1 MSEPSKPAGP
11 PEPKPRSR
19 AAYGNPSMRISD
31 AERAEVS
38 DRLSQHYGD
47 GRLDEAEFGKR
58 LDQAMH
64 AVTQSD
70 LDGLFD
76 DLPDG
81 AAGHGGLAD
90 SGRTGQ
96 GRAGRRPSG
105 PERPAANGRRRTP
118 ASRVVGLAVLVV
130 IAVIVG
136 QALTHLFIPWILIA
150 VVAFVWLRRRP
161 RHHHHHARPESSP
174 EA

>member
-1 MSEPSKPAGP
+1 MSEPSQPAGKP
-11 PEPKPRSR
+11 GPESKPR

-38 DRLSQHYGD
+38 DRLSQHYGE

-70 LDGLFD
+70 LNGLFD

-81 AAGHGGLAD
+81 AAGHGGPAGGEQAA
-90 SGRTGQ
+90 S
-96 GRAGRRPSG
+96 GRAGGQARSPEPVGADCRSRSRR
-105 PERPAANGRRRTP
+105 P
-118 ASRVVGLAVLVV
+118 ASRLPGLILLIVL
-130 IAVIVG
+130 AAIVG
-136 QALTHLFIPWILIA
+136 NALTHLFIPWILIA
-150 VVAFVWLRRRP
+150 AVVGVVLLRSTGRRH
-161 RHHHHHARPESSP
+161 RHSPP

>member
-1 MSEPSKPAGP
+1 MSEPSQPAGK
-11 PEPKPRSR
+11 PEPEPRPR

-38 DRLSQHYGD
+38 DRLSQHYGE

-81 AAGHGGLAD
+81 AAGH
-90 SGRTGQ
+90 
-96 GRAGRRPSG
+96 AG
-105 PERPAANGRRRTP
+105 PAASGQARSPEPAGADCRSRPRSRRP
-118 ASRVVGLAVLVV
+118 ASRLPGLVLLIVL
-130 IAVIVG
+130 AAIVG
-136 QALTHLFIPWILIA
+136 NVLTHLFIPWILIA
-150 VVAFVWLRRRP
+150 AVVGVVLLRSTGRRH
-161 RHHHHHARPESSP
+161 RHSPP

>member
-1 MSEPSKPAGP
+1 MSEPSKPAGT
-11 PEPKPRSR
+11 PEPKPRPR
-19 AAYGNPSMRISD
+19 AAYGNPSTRISD

-38 DRLSQHYGD
+38 DRLSQHYSD

-58 LDQAMH
+58 LDQAMN

-70 LDGLFD
+70 LNGLFD

-81 AAGHGGLAD
+81 AAGHGGPAG
-90 SGRTGQ
+90 SGRSTPD
-96 GRAGRRPSG
+96 RAGRRAGG
-105 PERPAANGRRRTP
+105 PEWAGPAGRSRRP
-118 ASRVVGLAVLVV
+118 ASRFLKLAVLIVV
-130 IAVIVG
+130 AVIVG

-150 VVAFVWLRRRP
+150 VVAFVWLRHRGPRRH
-161 RHHHHHARPESSP
+161 RHSPPESSP